1 MRLFK
6 FLLPVLVVAATVF
19 LAKYLLATGPQAKK
33 KPFVKKLS
41 VVEPVPLKEQ
51 NYSVTIQ
58 ASGVVKAGIQTSL
71 VAEASGRVISVS
83 ENFLEGSYFKKGQ
96 TLLTIDSANY
106 DNALAISKSDVA
118 ANQASLVQINEEEKT
133 LRRSLQLSQK
143 NLSIGLKELKRTR
156 ALWAKKLIAR
166 TMLDKEQQNYNQLQQ
181 KVEDL
186 QGRLNGF
193 TSRKSATQAK
203 IKASLT
209 RVAQERLNLSKTVI
223 KAPYSGRVL
232 SKQVDIGQFVNK
244 GTVLGKIYA
253 TDFVTVDL
261 PLSLAKYQLLNIPEA
276 FQGQTLKGT
285 FPSVV
290 FKDLSLKNTWNGEI
304 VRTSAALDA
313 DTRQIKVIAKINSPF
328 KASSQVTAPIKI
340 GQYINAEI
348 QGKTFNDV
356 FVLPAGVVRQNKEI
370 LLLQDGKVHVTA
382 VEVLWSSANES
393 VVRAS
398 ESINGEHI
406 ITTALSQA
414 VEGMP
419 VITLKQKQQKDSDKE
434 REKEQRVK
442 GEKSSGSDSS
452 SDTTKGA
459 H

>member
-6 FLLPVLVVAATVF
+6 FLLPVLVIVVTVF

-41 VVEPVPLKEQ
+41 VVETVVLKDQ
-51 NYSVTIQ
+51 SYSIKIK
-58 ASGVVKAGIQTSL
+58 ASGIVKAGIQTSL
-71 VAEASGRVISVS
+71 VSEVSGRVVSVS
-83 ENFLEGSYFKKGQ
+83 DNFLEGSYFADQQ

-106 DNALAISKSDVA
+106 DNALAITKSDVA
-118 ANQASLVQINEEEKT
+118 ASQASLVQLNEEEKT
-133 LRRSLQLSQK
+133 LRRSLSLSGK
-143 NLSIGLKELKRTR
+143 NLKIGFKELTRTR
-156 ALWAKKLIAR
+156 SLWTKKLIAR
-166 TMLDKEQQNYNQLQQ
+166 SLLDKEQQSYNQLQQ

-193 TSRKSATQAK
+193 NSRKRATQAK

-244 GTVLGKIYA
+244 GSILGKIYA

-276 FQGQTLKGT
+276 FQDQKIKGKL
-285 FPSVV
+285 PSVT
-290 FKDLSLKNTWNGEI
+290 FKDASLKNIWQGEV

-313 DTRQIKVIAKINSPF
+313 DTRQIKVIAKIESPF

-348 QGKTFNDV
+348 QGKTFDHV
-356 FVLPAGVVRQNKEI
+356 FVLPPGVVRQNKEI
-370 LLLQDGKVHVTA
+370 LLFKEGKVHITA
-382 VEVLWSSANES
+382 VEVLWNSATET
-393 VVRAS
+393 VVHS
-398 ESINGEHI
+398 KESIRGEYI

-419 VITLKQKQQKDSDKE
+419 VITLKQQQQKERNKE
-434 REKEQRVK
+434 HEKIEL
-442 GEKSSGSDSS
+442 ENNNKSSQSNKTD
-452 SDTTKGA
+452 GA
-459 H
+459 D

>member
-41 VVEPVPLKEQ
+41 VVETVPLKEQ

-290 FKDLSLKNTWNGEI
+290 FKDSSLKNTWNGEI

-348 QGKTFNDV
+348 QGKIFNDV

-414 VEGMP
+414 VEGMS
-419 VITLKQKQQKDSDKE
+419 VITLKQKQQKDRK
-434 REKEQRVK
+434 KEQRVK
-442 GEKSSGSDSS
+442 GENTSGSES
-452 SDTTKGA
+452 TKGA

>member
-6 FLLPVLVVAATVF
+6 FLLPVLVIVATAF
-19 LAKYLLATGPQAKK
+19 LAKYLLATGPEAKK
-33 KPFVKKLS
+33 KPFIKKLS
-41 VVEPVPLKEQ
+41 VVETLLLKEQ
-51 NYSVTIQ
+51 SYSVIIQ

-83 ENFLEGSYFKKGQ
+83 DNFLEGSYFNKNQ
-96 TLLTIDSANY
+96 TLLTLDSASY
-106 DNALAISKSDVA
+106 DNALAITESDVA

-133 LRRSLQLSQK
+133 VRRSLLLSQN
-143 NLSIGLKELKRTR
+143 NLRIGLKELKRTR
-156 ALWAKKLIAR
+156 FLWAKKLIAR

-193 TSRKSATQAK
+193 TSRKRATQAK

-209 RVAQERLNLSKTVI
+209 RVAQERLNLSKTVV
-223 KAPYSGRVL
+223 KAPYSGRLL
-232 SKQVDIGQFVNK
+232 SKQVDVGQFVNK
-244 GTVLGKIYA
+244 GSVLGGIYA

-261 PLSLAKYQLLNIPEA
+261 PLSLAKYQFLNIPEA
-276 FQGQTLKGT
+276 FQGQTIKGKY
-285 FPSVV
+285 PSVE
-290 FKDLSLKNTWNGEI
+290 FKDSSLKNTWQGKI

-313 DTRQIKVIAKINSPF
+313 DTRQIKVIAKIDAPF

-348 QGKTFNDV
+348 QGKTFNHV

-370 LLLQDGKVHVTA
+370 LLLKDNKVHITPV
-382 VEVLWSSANES
+382 VVLWNSSNET
-393 VVRAS
+393 VVRS
-398 ESINGEHI
+398 NESINGEWV

-414 VEGMP
+414 TEGMR
-419 VITLKQKQQKDSDKE
+419 VITLKQQQQMLKNE
-434 REKEQRVK
+434 
-442 GEKSSGSDSS
+442 GENTKLKNNKKSSHSNNTDG
-452 SDTTKGA
+452 TN
-459 H
+459 